1 MEREIG
7 DRMGVWM
14 NIFWNPEPLHG
25 VKFFFFFCQGLE
37 KDEFRLELGN
47 LITSNSL

>member
-25 VKFFFFFCQGLE
+25 VKFFFCQGLE